1 MRDRR
6 FVAVHRGGPLD
17 RESHAV
23 LARWAADSA
32 ERVLPLFARHCT
44 DARPAHAIDVLRAWA
59 AGEAKTG
66 VAMKASLAAHAAAR
80 SATDPAAVAAA
91 RAAGQAAGTAHCADH
106 CMGSLLYALK
116 AIAADGRR
124 IEPEMKRQLGKLPAH
139 LGDQV
144 SSGLMARLGKLKL
157 AGPAHQRRKPL
168 GCKIACASGESD
180 GFLRHGNL
188 RLRNH
193 SSQRRRDGADL

>member
-66 VAMKASLAAHAAAR
+66 VAMKASLAAHAVAR

-106 CMGSLLYALK
+106 CMGALLYALK

-139 LGDQV
+139 LCDQV
-144 SSGLMARLGKLKL
+144 SSGLIARLGTLKL
-157 AGPAHQRRKPL
+157 TNPSRTRR
-168 GCKIACASGESD
+168 
-180 GFLRHGNL
+180 GNL
-188 RLRNH
+188 SAAKSLA
-193 SSQRRRDGADL
+193 RRASETDF